1 MAEVKKATFDT
12 TTQEGRVK
20 VFNAMN
26 STSESLKNVEH
37 GHVIQVTDV
46 LIYRDIVDSYGSE
59 TESDVVVLFAKDDEL
74 GTRLYG
80 SVSKTVSDSAD
91 NLIDFI
97 ADTGLEEVG
106 VKPITQQSNNGRDFI
121 SLQMVM

>member
-97 ADTGLEEVG
+97 SDTGLEEVG

>member
-12 TTQEGRVK
+12 STQEGKVK

-46 LIYRDIVDSYGSE
+46 LIYRDIVDSYGAE

>member
-12 TTQEGRVK
+12 STQEGKVK

-46 LIYRDIVDSYGSE
+46 LIYRDIVDSYGAE

-91 NLIDFI
+91 NPIDFI
-97 ADTGLEEVG
+97 SDTGLEEVG

>member
-12 TTQEGRVK
+12 STQEGKVK

-46 LIYRDIVDSYGSE
+46 LIYRDIVDSYGAE

-97 ADTGLEEVG
+97 SDTGLEEVG